1 MAAFTRAAT
10 ETQDAPLVS
19 LKRTFARNF
28 HFAYGSAVSIVQ
40 PLKQGSADEASV
52 FFAAENRLRM
62 NGANLSGQPLL
73 RCDNVQVKFGGIV
86 ALDGVSL
93 DVGRGQIVG
102 IIGPNGAGK
111 TTLFNCISRLYSV
124 TSGDIQFDGDTLMK
138 TPRHKV
144 AGLGIARTFQNVA
157 LFESMTVRDNILV
170 GSHPKRAGNYLTDA
184 LHTTSKQD
192 IEESHAEAESLMEL
206 MQLTADADRRV
217 SSLPFGT
224 RKRVELARAL
234 ASHPQLL
241 MLDEPAGGL
250 SHGDVDE
257 LRELVQSLRDRFNLT
272 VLLVEH
278 HMHFVMK
285 LCEKVACLNFGKKL
299 VDGTP
304 VEVQNHPEVIRAYL
318 GDS

>member
-1 MAAFTRAAT
+1 
-10 ETQDAPLVS
+10 
-19 LKRTFARNF
+19 
-28 HFAYGSAVSIVQ
+28 
-40 PLKQGSADEASV
+40 
-52 FFAAENRLRM
+52 M
-62 NGANLSGQPLL
+62 NGQDLAGQPLL
-73 RCDNVQVKFGGIV
+73 RCDNVRVTFGGIV

-93 DVGRGQIVG
+93 DVGREQIVG

-124 TSGDIQFDGDTLMK
+124 TSGDIQFNGDTLMS

-170 GSHPKRAGNYLTDA
+170 GSHPKRAGNYWTDA
-184 LHTTSKQD
+184 LNTTSRQD
-192 IEESHAEAESLMEL
+192 IDESHAEAERLIEL
-206 MQLTADADRRV
+206 MQLNVDADKRV

-234 ASHPQLL
+234 AAHPQLL

-257 LRELVQSLRDRFNLT
+257 LRELIQSLRDRFKLS
-272 VLLVEH
+272 VLVVEH
-278 HMHFVMK
+278 HMQFVMK
-285 LCEKVACLNFGKKL
+285 LCGKIVALDFGKKIAQ
-299 VDGTP
+299 GTP
-304 VEVQNHPEVIRAYL
+304 SEVQNHPEVIRAYL
-318 GDS
+318 GGT

>member
-1 MAAFTRAAT
+1 
-10 ETQDAPLVS
+10 
-19 LKRTFARNF
+19 
-28 HFAYGSAVSIVQ
+28 
-40 PLKQGSADEASV
+40 
-52 FFAAENRLRM
+52 M
-62 NGANLSGQPLL
+62 NGQDLAGQPLL
-73 RCDNVQVKFGGIV
+73 RCDNVRVTFGGIV

-93 DVGRGQIVG
+93 DVGREQIVG

-124 TSGDIQFDGDTLMK
+124 TSGDIQFNGDTLMS

-170 GSHPKRAGNYLTDA
+170 GSHPKRTGNYFSDA

-192 IEESHAEAESLMEL
+192 IDESHAEADRLIDL
-206 MQLTADADRRV
+206 MQLNVDANKRV

-234 ASHPQLL
+234 AAHPQLL

-257 LRELVQSLRDRFNLT
+257 LRELIQSLRERFKLS
-272 VLLVEH
+272 VLVVEH
-278 HMHFVMK
+278 HMQFVMK
-285 LCEKVACLNFGKKL
+285 LCGKIVALDFGKKIAQ
-299 VDGTP
+299 GTP
-304 VEVQNHPEVIRAYL
+304 TEVQNHPEVIRAYL
-318 GDS
+318 GGT